1 MNQSIEGTSVVPV
14 ALAGQRLDQIA
25 ATLFPDYS
33 RSRLKEWILQGQLL
47 VDGLV
52 VERPR
57 SLLWGGEQLTLQ
69 TQLEPDRRWQVE
81 TLPLEIIDQDEH
93 IAVLNKPRGLVVHP
107 GAGNPAGTLL
117 NRLLYHFPECALVPR
132 AGIVHRLDR
141 DTSGLMVV
149 AKTVVAQTQLVAALQ
164 AHTVTRE
171 YQAVVVGSLI
181 SGGSV
186 EQPIGR
192 HPRHR
197 TQMAIHPL
205 GKPATTHYRILERFR
220 AHTHLQLQLE
230 TGRTHQIRVHMAALN
245 HPLVGDPLYGG
256 RSRHPK
262 GASADLRQCL
272 QEFEWQA
279 LHATRLQ
286 LTHPVTGST
295 LQWQLPLPAEMLRL
309 LQVLRTDTQ
318 NFEAAQRW

>member
-1 MNQSIEGTSVVPV
+1 MNQSIEGASVVPI

-47 VDGLV
+47 VDGQV

-69 TQLEPDRRWQVE
+69 AQVEADRRWQAE
-81 TLPLEIIDQDEH
+81 ALPVDIVDQDEH
-93 IAVLNKPRGLVVHP
+93 IVVLNKPRGLVVHP

-149 AKTVVAQTQLVAALQ
+149 AKTLVAQTQLVAALQ
-164 AHTVTRE
+164 ARTVTRE
-171 YQAVVVGSLI
+171 YQAVVTGTLI
-181 SGGSV
+181 GGGSV

-197 TQMAIHPL
+197 THMAVHPL

-295 LQWQLPLPAEMLRL
+295 LQWQLPLPAEMIRL
-309 LQVLRTDTQ
+309 LQVLRSDTQ
-318 NFEAAQRW
+318 HFEGA